1 MLDVLLKKGMPAAEK
16 KRILQEDFSIIL
28 STNMEREVSQ
38 MCDLGIGLW
47 KEAWDEA
54 WDEAKYEDVCNMME
68 ATGWDLEKC
77 MDILKVPEKKKN
89 IYSMKAVTQKK
100 ELVLN

>member
-1 MLDVLLKKGMPAAEK
+1 
-16 KRILQEDFSIIL
+16 
-28 STNMEREVSQ
+28 